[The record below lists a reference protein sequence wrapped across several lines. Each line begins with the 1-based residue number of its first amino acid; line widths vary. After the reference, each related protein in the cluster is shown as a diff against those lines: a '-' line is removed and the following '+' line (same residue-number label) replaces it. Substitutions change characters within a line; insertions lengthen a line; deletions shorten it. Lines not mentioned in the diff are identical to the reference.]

1 MSAPRP
7 PKYGSKTQ
15 GIRKAKS
22 REDVSMG
29 HHIREGDKRPYLSP
43 SDLESKS
50 PQQSLSSRF
59 LRRRNSQEVIKDLK
73 VLTVPSGCRAVS
85 PNPQKRKWSNKTNST
100 ENLQTSVE
108 EDDNDS
114 GSLHPPL
121 LVPPPPNTSSSHYDY
136 QEGEEDLENPID
148 YSTLEEDTPLTIDS
162 PLHLILQALLNK
174 EYV

>member
-22 REDVSMG
+22 REDVSMRQN
-29 HHIREGDKRPYLSP
+29 IREEERRPYLSP
-43 SDLESKS
+43 SNLGSKS
-50 PQQSLSSRF
+50 PQRSISSRSSK
-59 LRRRNSQEVIKDLK
+59 RRNSQEVIKDLK
-73 VLTVPSGCRAVS
+73 ELTGQSGHRAVS
-85 PNPQKRKWSNKTNST
+85 PNPQKWKWSHKTGST

-121 LVPPPPNTSSSHYDY
+121 LVPCAPNTSLSYYDC
-136 QEGEEDLENPID
+136 QEGQEDLESPLG
-148 YSTLEEDTPLTIDS
+148 YPTLEEDTPLTVDS
-162 PLHLILQALLNK
+162 PLHLILLALLNK